1 VSYTIVVPV
10 QSTAGFQNG
19 LTVTAWAVSRFAN
32 GNVPAEGT
40 SFPSG
45 TADATATTATQG
57 GPGQAVLVVP
67 NNVAYNICVTDGS
80 GVNWW
85 TQTSEAIGGA
95 AGSAVQ
101 SITSSD
107 GSITIG
113 GTSTA
118 PTVALPAAGTAGT
131 YGDSSHTLTITTDA
145 KGRVTAVTA
154 NGVSITHSAITD
166 WATALSSAL
175 TGYFNTAGSGL
186 SSSGSTVSLPAVGT
200 AGTSGD
206 ASHTLAVTVDGYG
219 RVTGITVNA
228 IAIAQSQVTGLTA
241 ALATIPTTA
250 GGDLT
255 GSYPNPTLAATGT
268 AGTYTKVTTDS
279 KGRVTSG
286 TTLSSTDIPTIAES
300 QVTNLTTDLSNRVQ
314 IGGDL
319 TGTTT
324 APTLSETAN
333 VKAIVRDAA
342 FTGTAEVAGTKGGA
356 AVAAGLNVNGTT
368 YGAVDMVIGDS
379 ISRGD
384 GGTFGS
390 TDWATVMATSENLL
404 NGLAAPGPGLVL
416 CNDATDTLSSYSYPC
431 WSNITNGVAPSST
444 INAGPTVAVTSLQ
457 LQSSGKSISD
467 NRTFRRVKVLY
478 QTTQNGDGVT
488 FAVTGGSAPSATLDT
503 NSGATGATLS
513 GSTITIP
520 TASLV
525 GVAPQ
530 LGDAVSYV
538 SGTGTA
544 WAWSGLTP
552 YISGISVSGSNTL
565 ITTSLASSA
574 GTGTAVLAFSGYRM
588 WDSGD
593 LGSVVGTGISATYAN
608 HVTGSGGGY
617 ATVIGA
623 RYYQTAGTN
632 GVTIDNL
639 GIGGTTTPT
648 WGAGG
653 GYFTPGYQ
661 PWGWMN
667 WLMMHVAAG
676 TPIRRMFII
685 MGINDPGYGY
695 TAANYAT
702 YLGNIVSEAQ
712 LLSPTTEIVVVAEYY
727 GDVTYSFTSAVTTSG
742 STIVSCPTFN
752 QVGIVTTPIVGSNI
766 NGLGITQGTTVS
778 NVYGAGATV
787 SSSCSTSGTAMTGT
801 GFTNANGY
809 YTGMTVTGPGI
820 SGVVTITVNSATSIT
835 LSASAGTNTSQTY
848 TFSPAVV
855 MSAAATAS
863 STYPV
868 CTSGARGGPAKWNN
882 WIASAQGVANLYG
895 ATFINLNE
903 RFGDLSAK
911 GQSSNVT
918 TTTGS
923 QTISCSAGFPG
934 AVAGQSINGP
944 GIAPGTIVQS
954 YSAPNGTT
962 LTLSQPAI
970 ATSSTATL
978 YWGGDKYGLA
988 QKFIPNIHMGDAS
1001 ESWSGRDGQKSMA
1014 GWIWSRL
1021 QSNVSP
1027 YTLGN
1032 ATSPWRPSQ
1041 QNLIAANMDPA
1052 TAVSTLSITAGT
1064 VYYFAIWV
1072 PQATTITN
1080 ILYNISTG
1088 GGTTANCYVGLY
1100 SAAGTQLGV
1109 SANLGAAW
1117 GTTGA
1122 YTTPLSSPLAVS
1134 AGLYFVGL
1142 VAGTATSLALRG
1154 IATNSVL
1161 NTGATFTSGTLAGGG
1176 RAMTTTTGQTT
1187 LPASVSTLPAAFSQ
1201 APFMA
1206 LS

>member
-1 VSYTIVVPV
+1 MSYTIVVPV
-10 QSTAGFQNG
+10 QSSSGFQNG
-19 LTVTAWAVSRFAN
+19 LTVTAWAVSRFGNA
-32 GNVPAEGT
+32 NVPAEGT
-40 SFPSG
+40 AVPSG
-45 TADATATTATQG
+45 TADATATTSTQG
-57 GPGQAVLVVP
+57 GPGQAILTLP
-67 NNVAYNICVTDGS
+67 SNVAYNICVTDGQ

-95 AGSAVQ
+95 AATAVQ
-101 SITSSD
+101 SVTSAD
-107 GSITIG
+107 GTITIG

-118 PTVALPAAGTAGT
+118 PTVNVGTVPASQVSGLGSAATQASSAFDAAGAASTAQSAAQTYADRYAGSAAGTASRPLAATDSTVTNSRTPTSHAATHAAAGT
-131 YGDSSHTLTITTDA
+131 DPVAI
-145 KGRVTAVTA
+145 
-154 NGVSITHSAITD
+154 SA
-166 WATALSSAL
+166 SQV
-175 TGYFNTAGSGL
+175 SGL
-186 SSSGSTVSLPAVGT
+186 PSSLPPNG
-200 AGTSGD
+200 
-206 ASHTLAVTVDGYG
+206 
-219 RVTGITVNA
+219 
-228 IAIAQSQVTGLTA
+228 
-241 ALATIPTTA
+241 TA

-255 GSYPNPTLAATGT
+255 GTYPNPTLAAAGT

-314 IGGDL
+314 LGGDL

-342 FTGTAEVAGTKGGA
+342 FAGTAEIGGTRGGSS
-356 AVAAGLNVNGTT
+356 VAAGLNVNGTT

-379 ISRGD
+379 ISHGD
-384 GGTFGS
+384 GGTFGL
-390 TDWATVMATSENLL
+390 TDWATVMATSENLM

-416 CNDATDTLSSYSYPC
+416 CNDATDTLASYSYPC
-431 WSNITNGVAPSST
+431 WSNIANGVAPGST
-444 INAGPTVAVTSLQ
+444 INAGPTVAITSLQ

-467 NRTFRRVKVLY
+467 NRTFRRVKIFY

-513 GSTITIP
+513 ASTITIP

-530 LGDAVSYV
+530 IGDAVTYV

-552 YISGISVSGSNTL
+552 YISSITISGSNTL
-565 ITTSLASSA
+565 ITTSFASSA

-608 HVTGSGGGY
+608 HVTGSGGAY
-617 ATVIGA
+617 ATIIGA
-623 RYYQTAGTN
+623 RYYQNSGAN
-632 GVTIDNL
+632 GVTIDHL
-639 GIGGTTTPT
+639 GIGGTTTGT

-653 GYFTPGYQ
+653 GFFSPGYQ
-661 PWGWMN
+661 PWGWME

-676 TPIRRMFII
+676 TPIRRAFII
-685 MGINDPGYGY
+685 VGINDPPFGY
-695 TAANYAT
+695 TPAQYGT
-702 YLGNIVSEAQ
+702 YLGNIVSEMQ
-712 LLSPTTEIVVVAEYY
+712 ILSPTTEVVVVAEYY

-752 QVGIVTTPIVGSNI
+752 QTGFVPLPATGASI

-778 NVYGAGATV
+778 NIYGAGAIV
-787 SSSCSTSGTAMTGT
+787 SSSCSTSGTAMTGS

-855 MSAAATAS
+855 MSAAATGS

-868 CTSGARGGPAKWNN
+868 CTSNGRGGAAKWNN
-882 WIASAQGVANLYG
+882 WIAAAQATANLYG

-911 GQSSNVT
+911 GQSANIT

-923 QTISCSAGFPG
+923 QTISCTAGFPG
-934 AVAGQSINGP
+934 AAAGQAINGP
-944 GIAPGTIVQS
+944 GIAPGTVVQS

-962 LTLSQPAI
+962 LVLSQPAI

-1014 GWIWSRL
+1014 GWIWARL

-1027 YTLGN
+1027 YALGN
-1032 ATSPWRPSQ
+1032 ATSTWRPSV

-1052 TAVSTLSITAGT
+1052 NASGTPAPAAGT
-1064 VYYFAIWV
+1064 IFYYAIWV
-1072 PQATTITN
+1072 PQATTISN
-1080 ILYNISTG
+1080 VLCQV
-1088 GGTTANCYVGLY
+1088 TTAGVTITNCYMGLY
-1100 SAAGTQLGV
+1100 STAGTQLAV
-1109 SANLGAAW
+1109 TANLSTTLNST
-1117 GTTGA
+1117 GTKIIPFT
-1122 YTTPLSSPLAVS
+1122 SSVAVS
-1134 AGLYFVGL
+1134 AGLYYIGYL
-1142 VAGTATSLALRG
+1142 VGTA
-1154 IATNSVL
+1154 ATAPAYSGAGSTAVMNV
-1161 NTGATFTSGTLAGGG
+1161 GATYTANALTGGA
-1176 RAMTTTTGQTT
+1176 RAMTGAASTTALPSPMTGTPT
-1187 LPASVSTLPAAFSQ
+1187 AANN
-1201 APFMA
+1201 APWFG